1 MRKHFES
8 NPWFFPL
15 PVLIIGTYDE
25 NGKAD
30 AMNAAWGGLYDRD
43 RQAGKS
49 NNLLSL
55 CNALRRPSYRISNI
69 AFCLRAIICIQRPHP
84 LPLLRQSRRLAEHPV
99 LLVQPPQADAGGL
112 GVLGQPRSLKGGF
125 PALQL
130 PRRALNLAL
139 LLGGLIVVILLAL
152 KLDFGPV
159 LRLHGSQLG
168 VGVGALGDALDVG
181 PIGVAAVGPA
191 DAGDAAVT
199 AGPLKIRVAASG
211 GPRLRAPAVHLPCH
225 AAWFSQPLGPSLF
238 RAPRWAVTS
247 TRSVS
252 R

>member
-159 LRLHGSQLG
+159 LRLHGFQLG
-168 VGVGALGDALDVG
+168 VGAGALADALYERPEGVTLSAVSPSYASHG
-181 PIGVAAVGPA
+181 AIAARLFKIGVFCHCI
-191 DAGDAAVT
+191 T
-199 AGPLKIRVAASG
+199 TLTCHCSIRLI
-211 GPRLRAPAVHLPCH
+211 LRPPCY
-225 AAWFSQPLGPSLF
+225 FTTTLI
-238 RAPRWAVTS
+238 T
-247 TRSVS
+247 
-252 R
+252 